1 MKIVLF
7 CYLPYAF
14 AMLKPLQDEA
24 ISRGFTV
31 LWFVPEG
38 IIDNFPYTNSPH
50 TTAIEHLINFKADA
64 LLVPGNEVPHFLRGI
79 KVQISHGLAGEKSD
93 HFRIREYF
101 DLYLT
106 QGPYFTDKFVALSKI
121 HKDFEVA
128 QTGWCKL
135 DKLFLKDNTT
145 QKTKAKLLSKH
156 KARHI
161 VLYAPTFSPSLTSTI
176 KLLETIDRLAD
187 TDDIVVVIK
196 FHDLMD
202 KETIDKYIK
211 LQNKNIVISKEKD
224 ISQLLLLADIMIS
237 DTSSVLYE
245 FMLLDKPVVTLDNI
259 SQNILWQNLTDKSL
273 VYKAVLDILNGDDK
287 FSRQPIIEQYH
298 PYTDGKSA
306 RRMIDAVVDY
316 KHRFGVPTKRK
327 IPWHRKLKIWK
338 LFGTLKW

>member
-1 MKIVLF
+1 MKIILF

-14 AMLKPLQDEA
+14 AMLKPLEDEA
-24 ISRGFTV
+24 CDRGFDI
-31 LWFVPEG
+31 LWYMPKN
-38 IIDNFPYTNSPH
+38 ILDKFPYKDSPY
-50 TTAIEHLINFKADA
+50 TTDIDDLIKFKSDAII
-64 LLVPGNEVPHFLRGI
+64 VPGNEVPHFLRGI
-79 KVQISHGLAGEKSD
+79 KVQISHGLAGEKSG

-121 HKDFEVA
+121 DKNFKVV

-135 DKLFLKDNTT
+135 DKLFKNNKDIKKIKS
-145 QKTKAKLLSKH
+145 QLLIQH

-161 VLYAPTFSPSLTSTI
+161 VLYAPTFSPSLTSSVKLIDTI
-176 KLLETIDRLAD
+176 NRLAN
-187 TDDIVVVIK
+187 TDNIVVVIK

-202 KETIDKYIK
+202 KDIIEDYTK
-211 LQNKNIVISKEKD
+211 LNNQNIIISKIKD
-224 ISQLLLLADIMIS
+224 ISPLLLLADIMIS

-259 SQNILWQNLTDKSL
+259 SNNILWENLTDKNL
-273 VYKAVLDILNGDDK
+273 VFEKVLDILSGNDK
-287 FSRQPIIEQYH
+287 FSRQPIIKQYH

-306 RRMIDAVVDY
+306 GRMIDAVVDY
-316 KHRFGVPTKRK
+316 KQKFGVPHKRD

-338 LFGTLKW
+338 LFGVLKW